1 MPQPQQDLKNHPR
14 FVPLFHFVVFGLI
27 VLNLVHASRRLLP
40 FSADSFYPL
49 SLAVALMLLA
59 WFTRAFPLTVQDRVI
74 RLEERLR
81 LEKLAPELAARSGD
95 VTPSQWTALRFA
107 SDAELPGLVGEVLA
121 GKLSKPGDIKRA
133 IRVWRADH
141 LRA

>member
-1 MPQPQQDLKNHPR
+1 MSQPQQDLKNHRR
-14 FVPLFHFVVFGLI
+14 FVPLFHFVAFGLI
-27 VLNLVHASRRLLP
+27 TVNLVHAARRLLP

-49 SLAVALMLLA
+49 SLAAALMLLA

-95 VTPSQWTALRFA
+95 ITPSQWTALRFA
-107 SDAELPGLVGEVLA
+107 SDAEFPALVGEVLA
-121 GKLSKPGDIKRA
+121 GKLSKPDDIKRA
-133 IRVWRADH
+133 IKVWREDH